1 MFFPDVFNK
10 DKWTHYQK
18 LNRKSFRKYKRSLPW
33 RRGDRSSG
41 QRGPVSLPFQAVGQD
56 YFSPLLGTGL
66 FLLLHSW
73 LSRLVGLPNLE
84 VATEQTL
91 TVHGCPAVNS
101 PRGSG
106 PGYITGTSINPS
118 RSLPRPYAEWEMRLW
133 AQPIP
138 SSLKRWHPSLC
149 SIPVDFLLAL
159 ASLSLP
165 FLPSHSHGCARI
177 LASGQCRKA
186 RVSFPLH
193 LPWCSTH
200 CCTFQGQISRKC
212 AKTETE
218 LKTGAAG
225 RELKKHPL
233 PLTSLSLFM
242 GLLQSSSGR

>member
-18 LNRKSFRKYKRSLPW
+18 LNRKSFRKYKCSLPW
-33 RRGDRSSG
+33 RRGDQSSG
-41 QRGPVSLPFQAVGQD
+41 QRGLVSLPFQAVGKD
-56 YFSPLLGTGL
+56 YFSPLLGIGH

-138 SSLKRWHPSLC
+138 SSLQR
-149 SIPVDFLLAL
+149 
-159 ASLSLP
+159 
-165 FLPSHSHGCARI
+165 
-177 LASGQCRKA
+177 
-186 RVSFPLH
+186 
-193 LPWCSTH
+193 
-200 CCTFQGQISRKC
+200 
-212 AKTETE
+212 
-218 LKTGAAG
+218 
-225 RELKKHPL
+225 
-233 PLTSLSLFM
+233 
-242 GLLQSSSGR
+242 